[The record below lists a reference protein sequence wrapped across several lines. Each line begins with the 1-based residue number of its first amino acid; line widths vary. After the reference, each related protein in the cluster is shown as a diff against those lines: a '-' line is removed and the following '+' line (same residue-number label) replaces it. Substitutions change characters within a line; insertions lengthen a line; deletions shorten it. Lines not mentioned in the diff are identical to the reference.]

1 LATCGINGQKEAFM
15 RGVVTTMSAVLWLSV
30 SAGSV
35 WAQAPPGT
43 PEASLVGKSTNAIGY
58 VVGGGSTKVDLKAT
72 GAVPQA
78 SGEAKVEARQGITN
92 IEVKVKGLVQPTKL
106 GTEFLTYVLWVV
118 TAEGRTGNSGEL
130 LIDKSGEGELK
141 TTTPAQTFSLLV
153 TAEPYFAVRQPS
165 EVVVLENEL
174 RKDTKGRIF
183 PISDYKLMRR
193 AQYQKMGNPL
203 ALSLDLEKVP
213 LDMYE
218 ARNAVEIAR
227 SRGAEKYA
235 PEIFTKADGGLKL
248 AESALAR
255 KANKREIIST
265 ARTTVQSAED
275 ARALAVQRQDEE
287 RIAAE
292 REAAAAKAKATAEA
306 KAATEAAAAKQKA
319 DADAAAAKQRADEEA
334 KRQAELSA
342 AREAQMKAEADAAA
356 VKAKAEADALKAKA
370 DADAAQAKAEADA
383 LKAKEEAAKA
393 DAERARQATE
403 QLRAQLLEQLN
414 RVLETRDTPRGLVVT
429 MADVLFDTGKYDLRQ
444 EAREKLAR
452 LSGIILAHPGLK
464 LEVEGHTDSTGSD
477 DLNQKLSEQRASAV
491 RSYLMEQG
499 LSGDNVTARGFGKTM
514 PVADNG
520 TAAGRQKNRRVE
532 MIVSGEAIGTKI
544 GK

>member
-1 LATCGINGQKEAFM
+1 M
-15 RGVVTTMSAVLWLSV
+15 RAVVATMSAVLWLWV

-35 WAQAPPGT
+35 GAQAPPGT
-43 PEASLVGKSTNAIGY
+43 PEASLVGKSTKAIGY

-72 GAVPQA
+72 GVVPQA
-78 SGEAKVEARQGITN
+78 DGEAKVEARPGITN

-106 GTEFLTYVLWVV
+106 GTELLTYVLWVV

-130 LIDKSGEGELK
+130 LINNSGEGELK
-141 TTTPAQTFSLLV
+141 TTTPAQTFSLIV

-165 EVVVLENEL
+165 EVVVLENEV

-193 AQYQKMGNPL
+193 GQYQKMGNPL

-213 LDMYE
+213 LEMYE
-218 ARNAVEIAR
+218 ARNAVDIAR

-235 PEIFTKADGGLKL
+235 PEIFAKADGGLKL
-248 AESALAR
+248 AENALAR

-287 RIAAE
+287 RVAAE
-292 REAAAAKAKATAEA
+292 REAAAAKAKAAAEA

-319 DADAAAAKQRADEEA
+319 DAEAVAAKQRADEEA
-334 KRQAELSA
+334 KRQAELA
-342 AREAQMKAEADAAA
+342 GAREAQMKAEAEAAA
-356 VKAKAEADALKAKA
+356 VKAKAEADALKAK
-370 DADAAQAKAEADA
+370 
-383 LKAKEEAAKA
+383 EEAANA
-393 DAERARQATE
+393 EAERARQAAE
-403 QLRAQLLEQLN
+403 QLRAQLLDQLN

-464 LEVEGHTDSTGSD
+464 LEVEGHTDSTGTD
-477 DLNQKLSEQRASAV
+477 ELNQKLSEQRASTV

-499 LSGDNVTARGFGKTM
+499 LPGDNVTARGFGKTM
-514 PVADNG
+514 PVADNS

-544 GK
+544 GT

>member
-1 LATCGINGQKEAFM
+1 M
-15 RGVVTTMSAVLWLSV
+15 RAVVTAMSAVLWLWV

-35 WAQAPPGT
+35 GAQAPPGT
-43 PEASLVGKSTNAIGY
+43 PEASLVGKSTKAIGY

-72 GAVPQA
+72 GVVPQA
-78 SGEAKVEARQGITN
+78 DGEAKVEARPGITN

-106 GTEFLTYVLWVV
+106 GTELLTYVLWVV

-130 LIDKSGEGELK
+130 LINNSGEGELK
-141 TTTPAQTFSLLV
+141 TTTPAQTFSLIV

-165 EVVVLENEL
+165 EVVVLENEV

-213 LDMYE
+213 LEMYE
-218 ARNAVEIAR
+218 ARNAVDIAR

-235 PEIFTKADGGLKL
+235 PEIFAKADGGLKL
-248 AESALAR
+248 AENALAR

-287 RIAAE
+287 RVAAE
-292 REAAAAKAKATAEA
+292 REAAAAKAKAAAEA

-319 DADAAAAKQRADEEA
+319 DAEAVAAKQRADEEA
-334 KRQAELSA
+334 KRQAELA
-342 AREAQMKAEADAAA
+342 GAREAQMKAEAEAAA
-356 VKAKAEADALKAKA
+356 VKAKAEADALKAK
-370 DADAAQAKAEADA
+370 
-383 LKAKEEAAKA
+383 EEAANA
-393 DAERARQATE
+393 EAERARQAAE
-403 QLRAQLLEQLN
+403 QLRAQLLDQLN
-414 RVLETRDTPRGLVVT
+414 RVLETRDTPRGLIVT

-452 LSGIILAHPGLK
+452 LSGIILAHQGLK
-464 LEVEGHTDSTGSD
+464 LEVEGHTDSTGTD
-477 DLNQKLSEQRASAV
+477 ELNQKLSEQRASTV

-499 LSGDNVTARGFGKTM
+499 LAGDNLTATGFGKTM
-514 PVADNG
+514 PVADNS

-532 MIVSGEAIGTKI
+532 IIVSGEVIGTKI

>member
-1 LATCGINGQKEAFM
+1 M
-15 RGVVTTMSAVLWLSV
+15 RGVVTTMSAVLLLWV

-43 PEASLVGKSTNAIGY
+43 PEASLVGKSTKAIGY

-72 GAVPQA
+72 GVVPQA
-78 SGEAKVEARQGITN
+78 SGEAKVEAKQGITN

-174 RKDTKGRIF
+174 REDTKGRIF
-183 PISDYKLMRR
+183 PISEYKLMRR

-235 PEIFTKADGGLKL
+235 PEIFAKADGGLKL
-248 AESALAR
+248 AENALAR

-306 KAATEAAAAKQKA
+306 KAATEAAAAKQ
-319 DADAAAAKQRADEEA
+319 RADEEA

-356 VKAKAEADALKAKA
+356 LRAKAEADALKAKA
-370 DADAAQAKAEADA
+370 DADAAQAKTEADA

-393 DAERARQATE
+393 DAERARQAAE
-403 QLRAQLLEQLN
+403 QLRAQLLDQLN

-464 LEVEGHTDSTGSD
+464 LEVEGHTDSTGTD
-477 DLNQKLSEQRASAV
+477 EVNQKLSEQRASAV

-499 LSGDNVTARGFGKTM
+499 LPGENLTATGLGKTM
-514 PVADNG
+514 PVADNS
-520 TAAGRQKNRRVE
+520 TPAGRQKNRRVE
-532 MIVSGEAIGTKI
+532 IIVSGEAIGAKI